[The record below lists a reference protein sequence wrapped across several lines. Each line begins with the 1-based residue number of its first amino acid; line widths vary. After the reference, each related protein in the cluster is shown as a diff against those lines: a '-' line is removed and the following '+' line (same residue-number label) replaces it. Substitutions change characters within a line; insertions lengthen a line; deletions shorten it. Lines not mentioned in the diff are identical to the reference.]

1 MTMLR
6 DRAGQPLTLVLA
18 AVAVVAVMACSA
30 VGPST
35 SPSATPAG
43 AGTARPSVADIPS
56 PTPSSVIATAEPT
69 SPAPPTPEPPM
80 PEPPAASLQVEGG
93 DPVIGALGA
102 FTWMNGGSAAPWLP
116 GRPIHV
122 GRGEQLTFALA
133 ESVAIASWTVSR
145 SPGAAVG
152 TDIVG
157 MADGTGEPLTFDAPP
172 TGSWSVAVEV
182 RFEDNLG
189 SAAYFW
195 LVEVD

>member
-18 AVAVVAVMACSA
+18 VAAAVAVMACSA
-30 VGPST
+30 VAHST

-56 PTPSSVIATAEPT
+56 SAPSSAIATAEPS
-69 SPAPPTPEPPM
+69 SPAPSTPEPPM

-93 DPVIGALGA
+93 DPVVGALGG

-133 ESVAIASWTVSR
+133 EPVAVAAWTVSR

-172 TGSWSVAVEV
+172 AGSWSIAVDV
-182 RFEDNLG
+182 TFEDNLG

-195 LVEVD
+195 LVAVD